1 MSAVSP
7 EISQVLAQMRVM
19 QAQAQ
24 PEALRSQTE
33 VQSTVS
39 FSDIFSQSLNSV
51 NQAQQTSGELKTAF
65 EMGDPNVSL
74 SDVMIASQKSKLAFS
89 AMVEVRNKF
98 LEAYKSVMSMPV

>member
-24 PEALRSQTE
+24 SEAIRPQAE

-39 FSDIFSQSLNSV
+39 FSDVLSKSISSV
-51 NQAQQTSGELKTAF
+51 NEAQQTSAALKTSF

-74 SDVMIASQKSKLAFS
+74 SEVMIASQKSKLAFS

-98 LEAYKSVMSMPV
+98 LEAYKEVMSMPV

>member
-24 PEALRSQTE
+24 SEAVRPQTE

-39 FSDIFSQSLNSV
+39 FGDVLSQSINSV
-51 NQAQQTSGELKTAF
+51 NNTQQTAAALKTSF

-74 SDVMIASQKSKLAFS
+74 SEVMIASQKSKLAFS

-98 LEAYKSVMSMPV
+98 LEAYKEVMNMPV

>member
-7 EISQVLAQMRVM
+7 EISQVLAQKRVM

-24 PEALRSQTE
+24 SEAVRPQQE

-39 FSDIFSQSLNSV
+39 FSDIFSQSLDSV
-51 NQAQQTSGELKTAF
+51 NQAQQTSTSLKTSF

-98 LEAYKSVMSMPV
+98 LEAYKEVMSMPV